1 MLTYADVC
9 WRLLTYA
16 ILGDALDE
24 CGDNTG
30 TLEAYK
36 QSVAIAEEMQLWDQ
50 AITRHHKVPATHADV
65 C

>member
-1 MLTYADVC
+1 M
-9 WRLLTYA
+9 LTYA

-24 CGDNTG
+24 CGDYAG
-30 TLEAYK
+30 AIAVYK

-50 AITRHHKVPATHADV
+50 AITRHHKVPLTHADV